1 MAKIADVVQL
11 KTGYANFVELKSAFE
26 EEQENMARMAMYRP
40 TKAHRRAFERLCRGL
55 YTPNDKKFYL
65 LSGSYG
71 TGKSHLCLMF
81 ANFLSRSSND
91 PDIRA
96 FYENYRR
103 LDQDMAQTLTN
114 VRKSGQ
120 LLVAICDYHSGLRF
134 EDVVL
139 KAIFGACEKAGLDA
153 GVQTEFD
160 EADRLLQQWEKSA
173 SDPKL
178 LRNYY
183 ADFAKGLEQTAP
195 GVSAEQLRSALR
207 DYRSDAMDQFRGAYR
222 LAQGGTEFQSQ
233 SGNLI
238 PIVQKLVRS
247 RAFRDRFVGLA
258 VFFDEFGFT
267 LEKSAYS
274 KDVLQGF
281 METICKNE
289 PNVVFV
295 GCIHKD
301 FKSYSDRLSQADAA
315 VMTARLTQIDL
326 LNEGIEEIIGAIVE
340 PDKKG
345 ALWQSEVEPKL
356 GILDNL
362 IPTCTSLSLFPWID
376 DINRVRERVLED
388 IYGVHPMALACL
400 LRLSS
405 EVGSDARSTFT
416 FFSGDVGGAPGSY
429 AEFIGS
435 ADITAG
441 SGALAMY
448 RVPQLFDFFAK
459 ELSPRNS
466 ELRDR
471 QRQLVNGYCASLE
484 VVRKA
489 GQGNL
494 LKEEEQ
500 QQTELLRTIL
510 IYGLCQMDVPAT
522 LENIQ
527 FGLYCLGK
535 NQQKAVERE
544 LRKMAKIGAVYFR
557 KQSKT
562 YELAASDAVDPYD
575 LIERYIQQVTGD
587 GTLDMSV
594 DAFVQ
599 EAKGSENLEFLP
611 ANQYNL
617 AFNEDKRLRRRF
629 VRAKDLAPALWKALS
644 DELAETARK
653 ESTSA
658 EGTAVYVV
666 CEDEAEIAHARQA
679 VGSIDGP
686 NIIVGVPVKA
696 HPYAVLLGRTKACR
710 HYLSGEE
717 ERKLTA
723 QTVARLRD
731 MLDNADDGYL
741 TDLKRCFQAV
751 ASGEA
756 ACWYGEGGK
765 VLADQPKQ
773 PHKPADVLMETQYKQ
788 RCRVKHADLN
798 QIHDSRWRKDKNT
811 ALKQAVG
818 RLLDESERVFIDS
831 GNPANHGEIRYLQSV
846 LLNGAGAL
854 KKTDSSGPVSYFA
867 CESDYTRLP
876 DEFPALKDLCRRIS
890 TEPAFGVRQYVQAML
905 APPYGAGG
913 TVLLLCMAYTIRAY
927 GERLRIYTDS
937 TRSRPVTRQELDYD
951 RLARM
956 AGDPA
961 DSTYFVIANI
971 APAHTLLVNGVAEAV
986 KAEKLGHGISRTVN
1000 NAVSCLSNWWRSLPE
1015 VARAIEVHGKKAS
1028 GRLGKLVQ
1036 VMADVDQSDRF
1047 EFLFSLFPQIYLDG
1061 PVTAGTADA
1070 AVQQA
1075 CADFAA
1081 DVALLE
1087 SGQQRATSLVADA
1100 VCGVFGGKGDAV
1112 QCEKLVKQ
1120 WFGALSPTQREAHR
1134 FEDEDAA
1141 TVVQVLNQP
1150 GTDFGTKLLLT
1161 IPKKLGLD
1169 SVGNWA
1175 SLKVDD
1181 YAAKWRLAKKA
1192 IDEAK
1197 PVLPE
1202 PVLVGGRGAT
1212 KKGAESVWEI
1222 GSGGAV
1228 KVMLPE
1234 AATGLVYTMDGADPK
1249 EGGNAITVQD
1259 AMEINEALVS
1269 KPTTTLSIRTT
1280 DADGNMGDLVQVQ
1293 IVNKAREHEIVDVS
1307 DLFLNKGSF
1316 KMPEDLAGF
1325 LTVLKSLLRLGKER
1339 GFLTLAQCQKLDQP
1353 VQELEH
1359 EQGDEGDV

>member
-1 MAKIADVVQL
+1 MPKISEVVQL
-11 KTGYANFVELKSAFE
+11 KAGYANFVELKSAFE
-26 EEQENMARMAMYRP
+26 EAQENMARMAMYRP
-40 TKAHRRAFERLCRGL
+40 TKAHRKAFERLCRGL

-91 PDIRA
+91 PDIRG

-103 LDQDMAQTLTN
+103 IDSDTAQTLTN

-120 LLVAICDYHSGLRF
+120 FLVAICDYHSGLRF

-139 KAIFGACEKAGLDA
+139 KGIFDACRRADLDT

-160 EADRLLQQWEKSA
+160 EAERLLQQWEKSA
-173 SDPKL
+173 GIATS

-183 ADFAKGLEQTAP
+183 ADFAKALEQTAP
-195 GVSAEQLRSALR
+195 GVTVEQLRGALKE
-207 DYRSDAMDQFRGAYR
+207 YKSDAMEQFRGAFR
-222 LAQGGTEFQSQ
+222 LAQGGMEFQAQ

-301 FKSYSDRLSQADAA
+301 FKNYADRLSQADAS

-340 PDKKG
+340 PDKTG
-345 ALWQSEVEPKL
+345 ALWQAEVEPKL

-362 IPTCTSLSLFPWID
+362 IPACTSLNLFPWID
-376 DINRVRERVLED
+376 DISRVRERILED

-416 FFSGDVGGAPGSY
+416 FFSGDVGGSFGSY

-435 ADITAG
+435 ADITADG
-441 SGALAMY
+441 GALGMY

-466 ELRDR
+466 ELRER

-494 LKEEEQ
+494 LKDEEQ

-510 IYGLCQMDVPAT
+510 IYDLCQMAAT
-522 LENIQ
+522 LENLQ

-535 NQQKAVERE
+535 NQQKAVEKE
-544 LRKMAKIGAVYFR
+544 LQKMEKIGAVYFR

-575 LIERYIQQVTGD
+575 LIERYIQQATKD
-587 GTLDMSV
+587 GTLDTSV

-599 EAKGSENLEFLP
+599 EAKGNENLEFLP

-629 VRAKDLAPALWKALS
+629 VRAKDLEPALWKALA
-644 DELAETARK
+644 DELADSARK
-653 ESTSA
+653 ESTKA

-679 VGSIDGP
+679 VGSIDRP
-686 NIIVGVPVKA
+686 NIVVGVPVKA
-696 HPYAVLLGRTKACR
+696 HPFATLLARTKACR

-723 QTVARLRD
+723 QTVSRLRD

-741 TDLKRCFQAV
+741 TALNRCFQTMAG
-751 ASGEA
+751 GES

-765 VLADQPKQ
+765 VLVDRPKQ
-773 PHKPADVLMETQYKQ
+773 PHRPADVLMETQYKQ
-788 RCRVKHADLN
+788 RCRIKHADLN
-798 QIHDSRWRKDKNT
+798 QVHDERWHKDKNT

-818 RLLDESERVFIDS
+818 RLLDETERVFIDS

-867 CESDYTRLP
+867 CECDYTRLP

-890 TEPAFGVRQYVQAML
+890 TEPSFGVRQYVQAML

-913 TVLLLCMAYTIRAY
+913 TVLLLCLAYAFRAY

-937 TRSRPVTRQELDYD
+937 TKSKPVTRQELDYD

-956 AGDPA
+956 VGDPA
-961 DSTYFVIANI
+961 DSTYFVIANV
-971 APAHTLLVNGVAEAV
+971 APVHTLLVNGVAEAV
-986 KAEKLGHGISRTVN
+986 KAQKLAHGVSRTVN
-1000 NAVSCLSNWWRSLPE
+1000 DAVTSLGTWWRSLPE
-1015 VARAIEVHGKKAS
+1015 VAKVVDVYGENAS
-1028 GRLGKLVQ
+1028 ATLGKLLQ
-1036 VMADVDQSDRF
+1036 VMADVGQIDRF
-1047 EFLFSLFPQIYLDG
+1047 EFLFSRFPQVYLDG
-1061 PVTAGTADA
+1061 PVTAGTNEA
-1070 AVQQA
+1070 AVRQA
-1075 CADFAA
+1075 CTDFAA

-1087 SGQQRATSLVADA
+1087 SGQQRATTLVANA
-1100 VCGVFGGKGDAV
+1100 VCGVFGGKGDVV
-1112 QCEKLVKQ
+1112 QCEKLVTK
-1120 WFGALSPTQREAHR
+1120 WFSGLSTTQREAHR

-1161 IPKKLGLD
+1161 IPSKLGLD
-1169 SVGNWA
+1169 SVENWA
-1175 SLKVDD
+1175 SLRVKD

-1202 PVLVGGRGAT
+1202 PVFVARKGAT
-1212 KKGAESVWEI
+1212 KKGTEKVWEI
-1222 GSGGAV
+1222 NSGGTV
-1228 KVMLPE
+1228 KVTPPE
-1234 AATGLVYTMDGADPK
+1234 GAKGLVYTMDGADPK
-1249 EGGNAITVQD
+1249 DGGNAISVQD
-1259 AMEINEALVS
+1259 TLEIGEALVS
-1269 KPTTTLSIRTT
+1269 KPTATLSIRTT
-1280 DADGNMGDLVQVQ
+1280 DGDGNYGDLVQVQ
-1293 IVNKAREHEIVDVS
+1293 IVNKGREHEIVDVS
-1307 DLFLNKGSF
+1307 DLFLKKGSF

-1325 LTVLKSLLRLGKER
+1325 LTVLRSLLRMGKER
-1339 GFLTLAQCQKLDQP
+1339 EFLTLAQYQKLEQEVQKLDSKQSD
-1353 VQELEH
+1353 
-1359 EQGDEGDV
+1359 GGGM